1 MTQSI
6 PGTLYVKKEKA
17 TLRKKPI
24 EKFTTKIT
32 QIYQKTK
39 SNFPHLNNIKQEQ
52 SETITKFKV
61 NFFSVSKN

>member
-24 EKFTTKIT
+24 EKFTTKTT

-39 SNFPHLNNIKQEQ
+39 SIFPHLNKIKTR
-52 SETITKFKV
+52 SWNRNNNETE
-61 NFFSVSKN
+61 S